1 MKRAVI
7 ALALLLPLTAH
18 AVFDLDPRIRSRPD
32 GRFVL
37 PAPFDGQDAAVKVG
51 TLGEC
56 SDGYLFCD
64 PSLDCPS
71 DVQVGQTLKISNP
84 LRLEEPGAAGFSPVR
99 LSLMSGGECYG
110 QDMQELYFPFIDFDG
125 LDAPPIDCVS
135 CMFAIWMS
143 LTAQIPEC
151 PEACGSDFFAALICG
166 FLDDI
171 GPLGA
176 APATPSFLGTLRAL
190 RDQIMA
196 TSAAGQ
202 RYTQLHTTHS
212 PALMRVV
219 PSRPWLVWMVG
230 DALGAW
236 LPALNALVTGQGAGV
251 TITQSMMDDWL
262 AILAE
267 FQSGAPAETAAVIQ
281 EELDRLDLPSF
292 VGLNMDEARA
302 RFEVRGVDAPAG
314 CGDGFGGADCALAEL
329 LATDVCG
336 AESPDAKLAAALQK
350 RVGKARETLARAA
363 TSTRPG
369 KTRKLV
375 RTTAKQLAA
384 LQKKVR
390 KAKATADACR
400 TTLDAMTETRRRQVI
415 ALGA

>member
-1 MKRAVI
+1 MLAV
-7 ALALLLPLTAH
+7 LAPLVAH
-18 AVFDLDPRIRSRPD
+18 AGFDLDPRIRSRPD

-37 PAPFDGQDAAVKVG
+37 PAPFDGQDAAVTVG

-56 SDGYLFCD
+56 NDGYLFCD

-71 DVQVGQTLKISNP
+71 EVQVGQTLQVSNP
-84 LRLEEPGAAGFSPVR
+84 FRLEEPGTAGFSPVR

-125 LDAPPIDCVS
+125 PDAPPDDCVS
-135 CMFAIWMS
+135 CIFAIWMS
-143 LTAQIPEC
+143 LTGQLLEC
-151 PEACGSDFFAALICG
+151 PEACGSDFLAAVVCG
-166 FLDDI
+166 FLEDI
-171 GPLGA
+171 EPLGA

-190 RDQIMA
+190 RDQIMS

-202 RYTQLHTTHS
+202 RYTQLHATHS

-236 LPALNALVTGQGAGV
+236 LPALNALVTGQGASV

-267 FQSGAPAETAAVIQ
+267 FQAGAPADTAAVIQ
-281 EELDRLDLPSF
+281 QELDRLDLPSF

-302 RFEVRGVDAPAG
+302 RFEERGVDAPAG
-314 CGDGFGGADCALAEL
+314 CGDGFAGADCALAEL
-329 LATDVCG
+329 LEPDVCG
-336 AESPDAKLAAALQK
+336 AETPDAKLAATLQK
-350 RVGKARETLARAA
+350 RVGKARGTLSKASSSLAKPA
-363 TSTRPG
+363 

-375 RTTAKQLAA
+375 RKAAKQLAV

-390 KAKATADACR
+390 KAKATSDACR
-400 TTLDAMTETRRRQVI
+400 TTLDAMTGARREQVA
-415 ALGA
+415 ALAS